1 MISEEL
7 IHHLPDIFFTTDG
20 SHCIASISLCAGPL
34 LGYSH
39 RQLLDRRL
47 DSLFVEPGCY
57 QQLCQAADAA
67 QGMMVS
73 IEAQLQCQDGRHI
86 WLQFNLRACI
96 DDGCYQGLEG
106 VARDINEQRA
116 LLQQV
121 RDSEDRFR
129 RLSDLAREAVF
140 IHHEGRLLDCN
151 QAAQKLFGYSH
162 AEMIRMQAFDL
173 VARPDVAT
181 VRQNIEQQIE
191 QPYVVHGR
199 RVNGVTFPMEIHSK
213 QSMKGTLPVRVTCI
227 RDLSE
232 QQQMQHRTQMLSQA
246 IENCPV
252 AVIITDAQ
260 GRVEYINPAVVEVT
274 GYAFDDLRALSQL
287 GELFC
292 LELDPGAKWLGWK
305 LTLGQPWSGK
315 LKLRRADGEVVCV
328 IARLTATIADNGD
341 VLHQS
346 LVLEDITL
354 QESHEQTIRH
364 QANFDALTGLP
375 NRHLAAE
382 RMEQMLVA
390 ARESETQVAM
400 LFVDL
405 DEFKSIN
412 DTLGHDYGDA
422 LLQAVAERLQLSV
435 EKEHCLARFGG
446 DEFLLMVTGL
456 RASMEVEALSERL
469 LQAFSRSFRVRD
481 RELNISISL
490 GVAVY
495 PLDGSDFTTLL
506 RHADTAM
513 YQAKQ
518 GGKNG
523 YCFFN
528 SQMNQQ
534 AEQRLQIESLLR
546 WVLERNELSLNY
558 QPVIDF
564 ASGQLLGAEALLRW
578 HSPELGFVP
587 PDQFIPVAESSGMI
601 VAIGNWVMREA
612 CLQAKRWQEQF
623 GLPLRIAV
631 NVSPRQF
638 KGGDLVEMVTQALSD
653 SGLAPEYLE
662 IEVTEGLLMHHRTDT
677 RKIFRALQKMGVRI
691 AIDDFGTGYSS
702 LAYLEKFSFNTLKID
717 KSFVAGMAPDS
728 RRDTLVET
736 IISMAHGL
744 GLKVVAEG
752 VETAGQ
758 VTRLSALGCDFAQG
772 YHYSKPLTV
781 ADFSDY
787 IHQMCP
793 ALALGEPN

>member
-7 IHHLPDIFFTTDG
+7 IDHLPDIFFTADAN
-20 SHCIASISLCAGPL
+20 HCIVSISLCASSL
-34 LGYSH
+34 LGYRH
-39 RQLLDRRL
+39 QQLLGRRL
-47 DSLFVEPGCY
+47 DSLFVEPACY
-57 QQLCQAADAA
+57 LQLRQAVDTAA
-67 QGMMVS
+67 GAMVS
-73 IEAQLQCQDGRHI
+73 TEAQVQCQDGRYV
-86 WLQFNLRACI
+86 WLQFNLRTCI
-96 DDGCYQGLEG
+96 DETGGCQGLEG

-116 LLQQV
+116 LLKQV

-129 RLSDLAREAVF
+129 RLSDLARESVF
-140 IHHEGRLLDCN
+140 IHHQGRLLDCN
-151 QAAQKLFGYSH
+151 QAAQQLFGYSH
-162 AEMIRMQAFDL
+162 AEMMRMQAFDL
-173 VARPDVAT
+173 VARADVAT
-181 VRQNIEQQIE
+181 VRHNIEQQTE
-191 QPYVVHGR
+191 QPYVVNGR
-199 RVNGVTFPMEIHSK
+199 RVDNTTFPMEIHSR
-213 QSMKGTLPVRVTCI
+213 QSVMGALPVRVTCI

-232 QQQMQHRTQMLSQA
+232 QYQMQHRTRMLSEA

-252 AVIITDAQ
+252 AVIIADAA
-260 GRVEYINPAVVEVT
+260 GRVEYINPAVVEMT
-274 GYAFDDLRALSQL
+274 GYVFDDLRALPLL
-287 GELFC
+287 GDLFC
-292 LELDPGAKWLGWK
+292 LEIDPAAKWLRWK
-305 LTLGQPWSGK
+305 LTMGQPWSGR
-315 LKLRRADGEVVCV
+315 LKLRRADGEVICV
-328 IARLTATIADNGD
+328 IARLSATTADNGD
-341 VLHQS
+341 VMHQS

-354 QESHEQTIRH
+354 QENHEQTIRH
-364 QANFDALTGLP
+364 QANYDALTGLP
-375 NRHLAAE
+375 NRSMAAE
-382 RMEQMLVA
+382 RMQQMLVA
-390 ARESETQVAM
+390 ARETETQAAM

-446 DEFLLMVTGL
+446 DEFLLMVAGL
-456 RASMEVEALSERL
+456 RASMEVEALCERL
-469 LQAFSRSFRVRD
+469 LQAFSRPFRIRD
-481 RELNISISL
+481 RELTVSISL

-534 AEQRLQIESLLR
+534 AEQRLQIESQLR

-564 ASGQLLGAEALLRW
+564 ATGQLRGVEALLRW
-578 HSPELGFVP
+578 HSPEMGVVT

-601 VAIGNWVMREA
+601 VAIGNWVMQMA
-612 CLQAKRWQEQF
+612 CLQAKRWQDQF
-623 GLPLRIAV
+623 GIPLRMAV

-638 KGGDLVEMVTQALSD
+638 KGGDLVEMVSQALAD
-653 SGLAPEYLE
+653 SGLAPECLE
-662 IEVTEGLLMHHRTDT
+662 IEVTEGLLMRHRTET
-677 RKIFRALQKMGVRI
+677 RKTFRELQAMGVRI

-728 RRDTLVET
+728 RRDTLVQT
-736 IISMAHGL
+736 IITMAHGL
-744 GLKVVAEG
+744 DLKVVAEG
-752 VETAGQ
+752 VETAEQ
-758 VTRLSALGCDFAQG
+758 VARLSVLDCDFAQG
-772 YHYSKPLTV
+772 YHYSKPLTAV
-781 ADFSDY
+781 DFAHY
-787 IHQMCP
+787 ITRHCQLESV
-793 ALALGEPN
+793 LA